1 MNKTKIKKYFALLI
15 RRAGSGLLDLSIV
28 LFLVV
33 LLIMVVVWSY
43 NQHGLIHNLAAQFC
57 QREEPVLFLNACVS
71 KISPWVILSI
81 GYLAILFFSII
92 YVIIMIVW
100 KRRTIGKMVFGLEVV
115 DKYDRR
121 PGLYTLI
128 SREIFARLIIY
139 IFPIIQLTIFSPTGE
154 TIIDKLFKLKIRIE
168 K

>member
-1 MNKTKIKKYFALLI
+1 MTKTKIKKYFALLI
-15 RRAGSGLLDLSIV
+15 RRAGAGLLDLAIV
-28 LFLVV
+28 LSLVMFV
-33 LLIMVVVWSY
+33 IMAVVWSF
-43 NQHGLIHNLAAQFC
+43 NQNGWIHNLAVNFC
-57 QREEPVLFLNACVS
+57 QREEPLLFLNACVS

-115 DKYDRR
+115 DRNDHK
-121 PGLYTLI
+121 PGLYTLLT
-128 SREIFARLIIY
+128 REVFARLIIY

-154 TIIDKLFKLKIRIE
+154 TIVDKIFKLKIRIE